1 MLLPSMLCWHRCGTA
16 RTQGEAEQ
24 WTADLCNFTPAQSW
38 SACAG
43 GGGAPESEPNNNNN
57 TVCRPSTGAVTR
69 LSPDP
74 AQPSSAPPIHI
85 QIQLQHHHGTKK
97 LPRRSSAQR
106 GGGCRVISAHS
117 VRQPQFCNFEQLQSS
132 RRLGHGAAGWAGPR
146 RAGLV
151 ERGNRVGAPWVIIKG
166 IDRQRYS
173 ATPLCSRLQHLHR
186 SIVHC
191 KYQMMAAV
199 LQYKDTADTAALQTL
214 QHWLLAPGP
223 GHTKPETI
231 YQRWLVVVVTGQI
244 VQTTA
249 ALQHR
254 TCSHQPAADPLLP
267 ETRT

>member
-38 SACAG
+38 SACAGGGGGGG

-97 LPRRSSAQR
+97 LPPQIQCAARRRLPGYLGTFCLPAA
-106 GGGCRVISAHS
+106 IL
-117 VRQPQFCNFEQLQSS
+117 QFCNFEQLQSS

-151 ERGNRVGAPWVIIKG
+151 ERGNRVAAPWVIIKW

-186 SIVHC
+186 STVHC

-199 LQYKDTADTAALQTL
+199 LQYKDTAALQTL
-214 QHWLLAPGP
+214 QHWLPARG
-223 GHTKPETI
+223 TQS
-231 YQRWLVVVVTGQI
+231 QRQ
-244 VQTTA
+244 
-249 ALQHR
+249 
-254 TCSHQPAADPLLP
+254 
-267 ETRT
+267 

>member
-1 MLLPSMLCWHRCGTA
+1 MKAVVAAFNQEKALLRDYEPSDAIQMQLF
-16 RTQGEAEQ
+16 EA
-24 WTADLCNFTPAQSW
+24 L
-38 SACAG
+38 
-43 GGGAPESEPNNNNN
+43 
-57 TVCRPSTGAVTR
+57 VTR

-151 ERGNRVGAPWVIIKG
+151 ERGNRVGAPWVIIKW

-186 SIVHC
+186 STVHC

-199 LQYKDTADTAALQTL
+199 LQYKDTAAL
-214 QHWLLAPGP
+214 
-223 GHTKPETI
+223 
-231 YQRWLVVVVTGQI
+231 
-244 VQTTA
+244 
-249 ALQHR
+249 
-254 TCSHQPAADPLLP
+254 
-267 ETRT
+267 

>member
-16 RTQGEAEQ
+16 RTQAEAEQ

-38 SACAG
+38 SACAGGGGG

-85 QIQLQHHHGTKK
+85 QIQLQPHHHGTKK

-151 ERGNRVGAPWVIIKG
+151 ERGNRVAAPWVIIKW

-186 SIVHC
+186 STVHC

-199 LQYKDTADTAALQTL
+199 LQYKDTAALQ
-214 QHWLLAPGP
+214 HCRHCSPGSWLLARG
-223 GHTKPETI
+223 TQS
-231 YQRWLVVVVTGQI
+231 QRQYISGGWWWW
-244 VQTTA
+244 
-249 ALQHR
+249 
-254 TCSHQPAADPLLP
+254 
-267 ETRT
+267 